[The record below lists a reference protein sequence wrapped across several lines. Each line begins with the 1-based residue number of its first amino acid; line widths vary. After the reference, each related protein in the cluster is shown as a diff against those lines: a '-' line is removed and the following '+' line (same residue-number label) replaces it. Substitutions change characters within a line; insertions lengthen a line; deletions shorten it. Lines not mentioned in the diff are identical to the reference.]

1 MVREQVE
8 VRRRT
13 GQAGFHDLL
22 VWARDMLRDDLE
34 ARRHFQSR
42 YRRLFVDEFQDTD
55 PLQVEIVQLLV
66 RRDSAGQFAPGALFV
81 VGDPKQSIYAFRRAD
96 IQMTEQFR
104 MSAQIDEASLTANFR
119 SRGAILSWVNHVFGQ
134 WMGSDEPFQ
143 APYVK
148 LETGSPIPPNPTSW
162 QSHIVFAS
170 LGVKTTRR
178 QSMRFERKRAR
189 R

>member
-22 VWARDMLRDDLE
+22 VWARDMLRDDPE
-34 ARRHFQSR
+34 ARLHFQGR
-42 YRRLFVDEFQDTD
+42 FRRLFVDEFQDTD
-55 PLQVEIVQLLV
+55 PLQVEIVQLLA

-104 MSAQIDEASLTANFR
+104 RSAQIDEASLTANFR
-119 SRGAILSWVNHVFGQ
+119 SRGAILSWVNSVFGQ
-134 WMGSDEPFQ
+134 WMGEWRTVSSRLRESGDWAF
-143 APYVK
+143 
-148 LETGSPIPPNPTSW
+148 
-162 QSHIVFAS
+162 
-170 LGVKTTRR
+170 
-178 QSMRFERKRAR
+178 RFL
-189 R
+189 